1 MASPICLKCGQP
13 MPADSVGLCPVCAAE
28 QVTARSPASALR
40 LRPPDQGDDRD
51 RPIRHDGTHANKGDA
66 PIWAGLLSIIAVLA
80 IKLCG
85 EGMFWSIV
93 GLWVAAGIGI
103 GLGKS
108 RNLPRPER
116 VGFVVGYALML
127 MLYAALGFVFIV
139 VVMLIAGVIKVPRL
153 AP

>member
-1 MASPICLKCGQP
+1 M
-13 MPADSVGLCPVCAAE
+13 
-28 QVTARSPASALR
+28 
-40 LRPPDQGDDRD
+40 
-51 RPIRHDGTHANKGDA
+51 
-66 PIWAGLLSIIAVLA
+66 LSIIALLA

-85 EGMFWSIV
+85 EGVFWTIV

-108 RNLPRPER
+108 RNLPRAER

-127 MLYAALGFVFIV
+127 MLYAALGVVVIV
-139 VVMLIAGVIKVPRL
+139 VVMLIAGVIEVPRL